1 MKLTIA
7 EKDPEALL
15 QDVAA
20 TVAQAQQMHGW
31 DKGAPPP
38 PVTVVKGGAGAVVV
52 VAAAA
57 AGSPKAAAWQT
68 PHQTPH
74 PEPLPEGAAAWQMPH
89 QTPHPEPLPEG
100 WVERTTEDGH
110 AYYDHV
116 PSGSTQWERPT

>member
-57 AGSPKAAAWQT
+57 AGSPTAAAWQT
-68 PHQTPH
+68 
-74 PEPLPEGAAAWQMPH
+74 PH